1 MRYSWDPEKDA
12 LNRRKH
18 GLALEEGIPALEDLN
33 SDFWTDDRYDYGE
46 VRWVTLGKGEAEIL
60 VVVSTLKEID
70 STRII
75 SVRKA
80 DKDEANWYYFGR
92 P

>member
-1 MRYSWDPEKDA
+1 MRYTWDPEKDA

-18 GLALEEGIPALEDLN
+18 RLSLEEGIPALRDPNL
-33 SDFWTDDRYDYGE
+33 DYWTDDRFDYSE
-46 VRWVTLGKGEAEIL
+46 ERLVTLGKGRTRVL
-60 VVVSTLKEID
+60 VVVSTVREFD

-80 DKDEANWYYFGR
+80 SGDETNWYYFGR

>member
-1 MRYSWDPEKDA
+1 MRYTWDPDKDA

-18 GLALEEGIPALEDLN
+18 GLGLSEGIPALEDPN
-33 SDFWTDDRYDYGE
+33 RDFRIDDRFDYGE
-46 VRWVTLGKGEAEIL
+46 ERHVTLGKGKEQIL
-60 VVVSTLKEID
+60 VVVNTIREIN
-70 STRII
+70 SIRII

-80 DKDEANWYYFGR
+80 DRDETNWYYFGR